1 MTILNKKKNWGFTME
16 NEQDRSFFGQP
27 KGLSTLFF
35 TEMWERFSYY
45 GMRALLIF
53 YIYDTVANGG
63 LGLPRTTALA
73 IMSIYGSLVFMSSII
88 GGWLSDRVLGSR
100 KTVFYGG
107 VFIMIGHVVL
117 ATPFGIGAL
126 FISMLLIIIGTG
138 MLKPNV
144 SGMVGHLYSKTDL
157 RRDAGFSIFYMG
169 INMGALLAP
178 FIVGTLGQNYNYHL
192 GFSIAAFGMFFGLL
206 QYLIQ
211 GKKSLGNIGRV
222 PTNPMDAAEK
232 KKFGIAALIAV
243 ILVAGIFG
251 IAYATDNLTID
262 FIVNA
267 ISILGILLP
276 IYYFVKMLTSKD
288 VTAEEK
294 PKVMAY
300 IPLFLSAIVFWSLEE
315 QGSSIL
321 ALFASERTK
330 GALLSFP
337 IAASWFQSLNPIF
350 VFILTP
356 VFVTLWTKLG
366 NRQPSTVV
374 KFSFGLIFAGLSFV
388 LLMFPGLLFGTEGR
402 VSPMWLILSFFI
414 MIVGEMCLSPV
425 GLSITTKLAPRA
437 FESQTVAIWLLADA
451 ASQAINAQIAR
462 FYTPATESAYFGI
475 VGGVAV
481 IAGIILILVKN
492 PIKKLMGSVY

>member
-1 MTILNKKKNWGFTME
+1 ME

-45 GMRALLIF
+45 GMRAILIY

-107 VFIMIGHVVL
+107 VFIMVGHVVL
-117 ATPFGIGAL
+117 ATPLGIVAL
-126 FISMLLIIIGTG
+126 FLSMILIIIGTG

-178 FIVGTLGQNYNYHL
+178 FIVGTLGQKYNYHL

-206 QYLIQ
+206 QYYIQ
-211 GKKSLGNIGRV
+211 GKKSLNTIGQD
-222 PTNPMDAAEK
+222 PTNPMDMAEK
-232 KKFGIAALIAV
+232 KKFVTATVIAAIVVAV
-243 ILVAGIFG
+243 IFGVA
-251 IAYATDNLTID
+251 YVTKNLTID
-262 FIVNA
+262 FFVNA
-267 ISILGILLP
+267 ISLLGIMLP
-276 IYYFVKMLTSKD
+276 VYYFTKMLTSKD

-330 GALLSFP
+330 ESLFGISV
-337 IAASWFQSLNPIF
+337 AASWFQSLNPIF

-366 NRQPSTVV
+366 KKQPSTVV
-374 KFSFGLIFAGLSFV
+374 KFSVGLIFAGLSFV
-388 LLMFPGLLFGTEGR
+388 LLMFPGLLFGTDSK
-402 VSPMWLILSFFI
+402 VSPLWLVLSFFI

-437 FESQTVAIWLLADA
+437 FEAQTVAIWLLADA

-481 IAGIILILVKN
+481 IAGIILFLVKN
-492 PIKKLMGSVY
+492 PIKKLMGSVH

>member
-1 MTILNKKKNWGFTME
+1 ME
-16 NEQDRSFFGQP
+16 NDQDRSFFGQP

-45 GMRALLIF
+45 GMRALLIY

-63 LGLPRTTALA
+63 LGLPRASALA

-88 GGWLSDRVLGSR
+88 GGWLSDRVFGSR

-107 VFIMIGHVVL
+107 LFIMIGHIVL
-117 ATPFGIGAL
+117 ATPLGIGAL
-126 FISMLLIIIGTG
+126 FLSMLLIIIGTG

-178 FIVGTLGQNYNYHL
+178 FIVGTLGQDYNYHL
-192 GFSIAAFGMFFGLL
+192 GFSVAAFGMFFGLL
-206 QYLIQ
+206 QYYIQ
-211 GKKSLGNIGRV
+211 GKNSLVTIGME
-222 PTNPMDAAEK
+222 PTNPMNQAEK
-232 KKFGIAALIAV
+232 KKFGFAFLTALLIV
-243 ILVAGIFG
+243 LLIFG
-251 IAYATDNLTID
+251 IAYVTNHLTID
-262 FIVNA
+262 FVVNM
-267 ISILGILLP
+267 ISLLGILLP
-276 IYYFVKMLTSKD
+276 VYYFTKMLTSKD
-288 VTAEEK
+288 VTPEEK
-294 PKVMAY
+294 PKVLAY

-330 GALLSFP
+330 DSLFGFSV
-337 IAASWFQSLNPIF
+337 AASWFQSLNPIF

-366 NRQPSTVV
+366 KKQPSTVT
-374 KFSFGLIFAGLSFV
+374 KFSIGLIFAGLSFV
-388 LLMFPGLLFGTEGR
+388 LLMFPGLLFGTEGK
-402 VSPMWLILSFFI
+402 VSPLWLIFSFFI

-437 FESQTVAIWLLADA
+437 FEAQTVAIWLLADA

-462 FYTPATESAYFGI
+462 FYTPATESGYFGI

-481 IAGIILILVKN
+481 IAGIILFLIKN
-492 PIKKLMGSVY
+492 PIKKLMGAVH